1 MLFQYFGVLTY
12 TPELVEA
19 LNTGLLENGSELEVE
34 IRGCSIEA
42 VERIV
47 AEVKKMIAG
56 EKGDDLHF
64 VNAPLVNIIMIRC
77 LRTVSLGRY
86 QDSPAF
92 RWSYVHL
99 DPAAF

>member
-1 MLFQYFGVLTY
+1 MLTY

-47 AEVKKMIAG
+47 AEVRKMIAD

-64 VNAPLVNIIMIRC
+64 VNSPLVNTIMICC
-77 LRTVSLGRY
+77 LRKAGSISRFSCFSLGLR
-86 QDSPAF
+86 SFGP
-92 RWSYVHL
+92 RGSL
-99 DPAAF
+99 GLN

>member
-47 AEVKKMIAG
+47 AEVKKMIAD

-64 VNAPLVNIIMIRC
+64 VNAPLVNTIMIRW
-77 LRTVSLGRY
+77 G
-86 QDSPAF
+86 
-92 RWSYVHL
+92 YVHL
-99 DPAAF
+99 DPAQCLRIA